1 MHACIQM
8 VSIRLSVGIVACVL
22 SAIVC
27 MLAWQRARHQATEG
41 ESYCHG
47 GICMRS
53 TEGSN
58 TWNSL
63 CSPTHRKNASCE
75 ILVYWH
81 DSSLRKHNKRRH
93 PSNKF
98 LGLKLLPSPQALA
111 SVTMHI
117 PRRIAQTGPP
127 KRKTWATGFAKA
139 FGSWQKQHPTWTY
152 WFWDDDWDWPLDNPN
167 LEPFVL
173 RHFPYFAPAWRQ
185 LCTRIMRFDVARAMW
200 LYVRA

>member
-1 MHACIQM
+1 M

-41 ESYCHG
+41 ESYCDG

-127 KRKTWATGFAKA
+127 KRKTWATGLQKHLDHGRNNILHGLT
-139 FGSWQKQHPTWTY
+139 GSGTMTGIGLLIIRTSSLLSSGTFHILHP
-152 WFWDDDWDWPLDNPN
+152 PGGS
-167 LEPFVL
+167 
-173 RHFPYFAPAWRQ
+173 
-185 LCTRIMRFDVARAMW
+185 CARE
-200 LYVRA
+200 